1 MLAEEIPGRDE
12 VERDQAPCNTDVAA
26 GVGSGVLEGF
36 GRWEQ
41 DEVPILAKVGESGFS
56 GGKRV

>member
-1 MLAEEIPGRDE
+1 M
-12 VERDQAPCNTDVAA
+12 AA

-41 DEVPILAKVGESGFS
+41 DEVPVLAKVGESGFS
-56 GGKRV
+56 GGKRVRPEVCEWLSGCP